1 MSTRTLKARV
11 ELDGE
16 KEYKQ
21 ALSELNQ
28 GNKVLASEMKKLQ
41 AEYKD
46 NADSVEYFNKKGDL
60 LQRQLEQQKDKVK
73 TLQDALAASA
83 KK

>member
-1 MSTRTLKARV
+1 MATRTLKARV

-46 NADSVEYFNKKGDL
+46 NADSVEYLNKKGDL
-60 LQRQLEQQKDKVK
+60 LQR
-73 TLQDALAASA
+73 
-83 KK
+83 